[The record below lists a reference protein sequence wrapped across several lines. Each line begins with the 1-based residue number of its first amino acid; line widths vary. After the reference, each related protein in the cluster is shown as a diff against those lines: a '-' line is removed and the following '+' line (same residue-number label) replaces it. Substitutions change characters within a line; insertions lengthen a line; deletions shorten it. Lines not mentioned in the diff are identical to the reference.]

1 MYKYYEY
8 GTVEYYDQE
17 LTKAMNNLRMAAKGF
32 ASLVKDDTPIGKI
45 DQYAD
50 VLHNAA
56 LNYEQAFKNW
66 DECASREDSNNGNA

>member
-17 LTKAMNNLRMAAKGF
+17 LTKAINNLRMVAKGF
-32 ASLVKDDTPIGKI
+32 TSLVKDDTPIGKI

-50 VLHNAA
+50 TLHDAA
-56 LNYEQAFKNW
+56 LSYEAALKNW
-66 DECASREDSNNGNA
+66 DECASREDNNNGNA

>member
-17 LTKAMNNLRMAAKGF
+17 LTKAINNLRMAAKGF

-50 VLHNAA
+50 ALYNAA
-56 LNYEQAFKNW
+56 LSYEQALKNW
-66 DECASREDSNNGNA
+66 DECASREENSNGNA

>member
-32 ASLVKDDTPIGKI
+32 ASLVKDDTPISKI

-50 VLHNAA
+50 ALHDAA
-56 LNYEQAFKNW
+56 LSYEAALRNW
-66 DECASREDSNNGNA
+66 DEYASREESNNDNA

>member
-17 LTKAMNNLRMAAKGF
+17 LTKAMNNLRIVAKGF
-32 ASLVKDDTPIGKI
+32 ASLVKDDTPVSKI

-50 VLHNAA
+50 ALHDAA
-56 LNYEQAFKNW
+56 LSYERALKNW
-66 DECASREDSNNGNA
+66 DECVNSEDSNNGNA

>member
-17 LTKAMNNLRMAAKGF
+17 LTKAMNNLRIVAKGF
-32 ASLVKDDTPIGKI
+32 VSLVKDDTPVDKI

-50 VLHNAA
+50 ALHDAA
-56 LNYEQAFKNW
+56 LSYEQALKNW
-66 DECASREDSNNGNA
+66 DECVNSEDSNNGNA

>member
-17 LTKAMNNLRMAAKGF
+17 LTKAINNLRMVAKGF

-45 DQYAD
+45 DEYTETLRD
-50 VLHNAA
+50 AA
-56 LNYEQAFKNW
+56 LSYETALKDWAEHTN
-66 DECASREDSNNGNA
+66 DRGNDNGNA

>member
-32 ASLVKDDTPIGKI
+32 VSLVKDDTPIGKI
-45 DQYAD
+45 DEYAD
-50 VLHNAA
+50 ALYDAA
-56 LNYEQAFKNW
+56 LSYEQALKNL
-66 DECASREDSNNGNA
+66 DECVNSEESNNGNA

>member
-8 GTVEYYDQE
+8 GTLEYYDQE
-17 LTKAMNNLRMAAKGF
+17 LTKAINNLRVVAKGF

-56 LNYEQAFKNW
+56 LSYETAFKDW
-66 DECASREDSNNGNA
+66 DKYASREDNNDGNA

>member
-32 ASLVKDDTPIGKI
+32 ASLVKDDIPIGKI

-50 VLHNAA
+50 ALHDAA
-56 LNYEQAFKNW
+56 LSYEAALKNW
-66 DECASREDSNNGNA
+66 DECANREESNNGNA